1 MSTTLP
7 PMPLPP
13 VTAPL
18 VTAPVLAGGGP
29 LASELDRLVE
39 HGLSQ
44 AAASTG
50 VALLPL
56 GLEAFMARVGSARAA
71 GRTLDLQYYTWME
84 DITGRLL
91 AREALRAAD
100 RGVRVRLLLDDSYAL
115 SGDALL
121 ATLAAHARIEVRL
134 FNTRRFRFLGQF
146 GLALEFALGG
156 WHLNHRM
163 HNKCWVADGKLAIV
177 GGRNIG
183 DNYFDAAGDF
193 NFRDLDLL
201 IAGEAANQAQAVF
214 DSYWSSS
221 LACAVE
227 KFRAGRDLSEAALAA
242 VRARLDETPAEDK
255 ARPYLRELEQTGV
268 SLNNL
273 PLIRADGAVRVLADA
288 PAKAKGR
295 GITGCMAP
303 AIGEVLMGAR
313 REASIISPYFVPG
326 EGGMAML
333 EELVRRGVKVTVV
346 TNSLAATDVV
356 AVHAGYARY
365 RPRLLDL
372 GVELYEL
379 KRTTKR
385 NGGVFGSKGA
395 SLHTK
400 ALSVDGEQ
408 VFVGSFNLDP
418 RSARLNTEMGA
429 FVRHAE
435 LAERLRAEQQRLTEP
450 DRSYRVWLQRHRML
464 WTDEDSTSPHEPEA
478 PLGRRILARVVKW
491 LPVEAQ
497 L

>member
-1 MSTTLP
+1 MSIALDP
-7 PMPLPP
+7 PIA
-13 VTAPL
+13 V
-18 VTAPVLAGGGP
+18 APVQAGAAPGDS
-29 LASELDRLVE
+29 ALDRLVAKA
-39 HGLSQ
+39 L
-44 AAASTG
+44 AAAGNGQGARTG
-50 VALLPL
+50 IALVPL
-56 GLEAFMARVGSARAA
+56 GLEAFMVRASLARAA

-84 DITGRLL
+84 DTTGRLM
-91 AREALRAAD
+91 AREALHAAD

-115 SGDALL
+115 SGEALL
-121 ATLAAHARIEVRL
+121 ATLAAHPRVEVRL
-134 FNTRRFRFLGQF
+134 FNTRRFRFLGQV

-163 HNKCWVADGKLAIV
+163 HNKCWVADGKVAVV
-177 GGRNIG
+177 GGRNIS

-193 NFRDLDLL
+193 NFRDLDVI
-201 IAGEAANQAQAVF
+201 IAGEAAAQAQAVF

-221 LACAVE
+221 LALPVE
-227 KFRAGRDLSEAALAA
+227 HFRAGRDLSPEALET
-242 VRARLDETPAEDK
+242 VRARLEDTPREDQ
-255 ARPYLRELEQTGV
+255 ARPYLQELAK
-268 SLNNL
+268 S
-273 PLIRADGAVRVLADA
+273 RASFSHVELLAADDAVRVLADP

-295 GITGCMAP
+295 GVTGCMAP
-303 AIGEVLMGAR
+303 AVGEALMSAQ
-313 REASIISPYFVPG
+313 REALVVSPYFVPG
-326 EGGMAML
+326 EGGMAMF
-333 EELVRRGVKVTVV
+333 EALVKRGVKVTVV

-365 RPRLLDL
+365 RPRLLEL
-372 GVELYEL
+372 GVTLFEL

-400 ALSVDGEQ
+400 ALAIDGEM

-429 FVRHAE
+429 FVHHSE
-435 LAERLRAEQQRLTEP
+435 LARQVHDEHRRLTEP
-450 DRSYRVWLQRHRML
+450 DRSYRVWVQGRKML
-464 WTDEDSTSPHEPEA
+464 WTDDESTSPHEPEA
-478 PLGRRILARVVKW
+478 PLARRMLARAVEW

>member
-7 PMPLPP
+7 PPARTMAPIRAGEAPP
-13 VTAPL
+13 
-18 VTAPVLAGGGP
+18 
-29 LASELDRLVE
+29 ASELDGIVADALARAE
-39 HGLSQ
+39 
-44 AAASTG
+44 AATG
-50 VALLPL
+50 IALLPL
-56 GLEAFMARVGSARAA
+56 GLEGFMARVSTARTA
-71 GRTLDLQYYTWME
+71 GHSLDLQYYTWME
-84 DITGRLL
+84 DTTGRLL

-121 ATLAAHARIEVRL
+121 ATLSAHARIEVRL

-177 GGRNIG
+177 GGRNIS
-183 DNYFDAAGDF
+183 DAYFDAAGDF
-193 NFRDLDLL
+193 NFRDLDLI
-201 IAGEAANQAQAVF
+201 IAGEAASQAQAVF

-221 LACAVE
+221 LACPVE
-227 KFRAGRDLSEAALAA
+227 RFRAGRDLSAAALEAL
-242 VRARLDETPAEDK
+242 RTRLDEAPEEEK
-255 ARPYLRELEQTGV
+255 AKPYLKELEHTRA
-268 SLNNL
+268 SLREVEL
-273 PLIRADGAVRVLADA
+273 MPADGAVRVLADP

-303 AIGEVLMGAR
+303 AIAAALMSAKH
-313 REASIISPYFVPG
+313 EALVVSPYFVPG
-326 EGGMAML
+326 EGGMAIF
-333 EELVRRGVKVTVV
+333 EALVKRGVKVTVV

-365 RPRLLDL
+365 RPRLLEL
-372 GVELYEL
+372 GVTLFEL

-400 ALSVDGEQ
+400 ALAIDSEH
-408 VFVGSFNLDP
+408 VFIGSFNIDP

-429 FVRHAE
+429 FVDHAE
-435 LAERLRAEQQRLTEP
+435 LAAQLHAEHQRLTEP
-450 DRSYRVWLQRHRML
+450 DRSYRVWMQGRKML
-464 WTDEDSTSPHEPEA
+464 WTDEDTTTPHEPEA
-478 PLGRRILARVVKW
+478 PIGRRILARLVKW